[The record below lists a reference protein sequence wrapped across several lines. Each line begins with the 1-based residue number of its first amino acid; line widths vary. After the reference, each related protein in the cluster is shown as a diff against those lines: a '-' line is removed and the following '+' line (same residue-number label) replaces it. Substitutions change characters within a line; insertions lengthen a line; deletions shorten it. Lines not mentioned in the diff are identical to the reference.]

1 MGDTLKT
8 SPSGNTNNDNENYS
22 RNRISDDNT
31 LFEDRIQREQ
41 QIFENLKK
49 SQLEYHGYIKKLDE
63 QTSKFRRQDANEFNN
78 FKEDLEEKYSKS
90 LKKGDIDQREFHLK
104 VARELAIKIREI
116 NLNRLTDERKDSLR
130 LRTKEYQEQEK
141 ERKKQ
146 YKQEKKENDKNF
158 KDRLKS

>member
-1 MGDTLKT
+1 MPPLTT
-8 SPSGNTNNDNENYS
+8 SPSGKTNNDSENYS
-22 RNRISDDNT
+22 KNHISDDRT
-31 LFEDRIQREQ
+31 LYEDRIKAEQR
-41 QIFENLKK
+41 IFEKLKR
-49 SQLEYHGYIKKLDE
+49 SQLEYHDYIKNLDE

-78 FKEDLEEKYSKS
+78 FKEDLEEKYNKL

-116 NLNRLTDERKDSLR
+116 NLGRLVDERKDSLK

-146 YKQEKKENDKNF
+146 YQEEKKQNNKNF
-158 KDRLKS
+158 KDKLKS